1 MRAQI
6 IWAKQHFVFGR
17 GDYHW
22 QHEPCWYAVRSTGG
36 WSGDRKQT
44 TLWQINN
51 HNPMGGTKDDATS
64 GHGTQKP
71 VECMKRPIE
80 NNSSP
85 GQAVYEP
92 FSGSGTTIIAAEM
105 TGRACHAIELNPAYV
120 DVAIKRWQNFTGQT
134 AQRDN
139 GEPFQVAA

>member
-1 MRAQI
+1 MP
-6 IWAKQHFVFGR
+6 VGMP
-17 GDYHW
+17 
-22 QHEPCWYAVRSTGG
+22 EPCWYAVRASSNAH
-36 WSGDRKQT
+36 WAGDRSQS
-44 TLWQINN
+44 TLWSIKARED
-51 HNPMGGTKDDATS
+51 GGV

-105 TGRACHAIELNPAYV
+105 TGRVCHAIELNPAYV
-120 DVAIKRWQNFTGQT
+120 DVAIKRWQNFTGEKAT
-134 AQRDN
+134 LDGRSFDDIAAERVK
-139 GEPFQVAA
+139 VAA